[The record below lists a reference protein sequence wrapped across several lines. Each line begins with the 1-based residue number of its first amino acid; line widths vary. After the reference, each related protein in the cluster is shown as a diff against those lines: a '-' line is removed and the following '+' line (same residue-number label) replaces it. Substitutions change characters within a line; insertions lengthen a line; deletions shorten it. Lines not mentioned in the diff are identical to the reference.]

1 MGNIIS
7 KLPELYNV
15 EKQVDNE
22 NDMENKECINDMCV
36 LDDFVNSKV

>member
-15 EKQVDNE
+15 EQQIHKE
-22 NDMENKECINDMCV
+22 NDMENKECINDICV

>member
-7 KLPELYNV
+7 KLPELYNA
-15 EKQVDNE
+15 EKQIHKE
-22 NDMENKECINDMCV
+22 NDMKNKECINDMCV